1 MVSIVIVSHSAKL
14 AAGVLEMARE
24 MGGSDVRLAAAGG
37 LDLPGQPIGT
47 DAALVQAAIEQVWS
61 EAGVLVLM
69 DLGSAIL
76 SAELA
81 LEMLPPDQRDRV
93 ALCPAPLV
101 EGAVAAVVQA
111 RLGAPLAAV
120 AAEANR
126 ALTPK
131 NSHLGHAE
139 PPAPADAP
147 PLIPD
152 AELTL
157 TITNALGLHARPAA
171 RLAQALGQ
179 FGVQATL
186 TNLTS
191 ASAPVDATSVV
202 ALSAA
207 DVRHGHSV
215 RLMVRG
221 AQASQAL
228 AAVQALAAENF
239 GDDDAPAA
247 TPTPVI
253 PANVPPGAWRGQPAA
268 PGLALGPAVLVRAPA
283 ITIPTAPA
291 SDPTAE
297 LACLEAAISAV
308 RAQATRTAD
317 RLRAEG
323 REAVA
328 AIFAAHA
335 QMVGDAA
342 LLEPARAAIAHQH
355 STAAQAY
362 HRAAQQV
369 AATYAA
375 SANDYLKARAADVL
389 SLGEQVVAQVLGVAL
404 PSLHLEEPG
413 IVLATDLT
421 PADTAQ
427 LDPRTVLGVLTAQ
440 GGPTSHSAIL
450 ARALG
455 IPAVVGAGEV
465 IWSLPAGAPLAL
477 DGSAGYALPNPDEAA
492 RAAFATRMAEA
503 AETQRRAQAVSAQLA
518 FTHDRQRIEVAANV
532 GSVADARRAVEA
544 GAEGVGLFRTEF
556 LFLDRPT
563 APDEDEQ
570 YAAYRAVCQV
580 LGDRPVII
588 RTLDVGG
595 DKPLPYIDMG
605 AEANPFLGWRA
616 LRLCLARPDF
626 FGQQLRAIVR
636 VAAEFPVKIMFPMVA
651 TLEEYLRARDLTQQ
665 AVQDVAARGLP
676 TPASLPTGIMVEIP
690 AAALRAE
697 QLAREVAF
705 FSLGTNDLTQ
715 YTLAAERGNAHVADL
730 ADALHPAVLQL
741 IERTASAARA
751 QGIWAGV
758 CGELAGDP
766 QATELLIG
774 LGITEL
780 SMAAPAIPQAKQR
793 VRATKL
799 PDARAKAQH
808 VLTLDSAAAVRAAL
822 AAH

>member
-1 MVSIVIVSHSAKL
+1 MVSIVVVSHSATL
-14 AAGVLEMARE
+14 AAGVLELARE
-24 MGGSDVRLAAAGG
+24 MGGAEVRLAAAGG
-37 LDLPGQPIGT
+37 LNLPGRPIGT
-47 DAALVQAAIEQVWS
+47 DAALVHTAIEQVWS
-61 EAGVLVLM
+61 EEGVLVLM

-81 LEMLPPDQRDRV
+81 VEMLPPDRRDRV

-111 RLGAPLAAV
+111 RLGRPLAEV

-131 NSHLGHAE
+131 TSHLGE
-139 PPAPADAP
+139 TSPAPATAP
-147 PLIPD
+147 TLAAD

-171 RLAQALGQ
+171 RLAQTLGQ
-179 FGVQATL
+179 FAVRATL
-186 TNLTS
+186 TNLTT
-191 ASAPVDATSVV
+191 ASAPVNATSVV

-207 DVRHGHSV
+207 DVRHGHVV
-215 RLMVRG
+215 RV
-221 AQASQAL
+221 QASGPQASAAL
-228 AAVQALAAENF
+228 AAVQALADENF
-239 GDDDAPAA
+239 GDADEPVTAPSLPA
-247 TPTPVI
+247 PVT
-253 PANVPPGAWRGQPAA
+253 VPPGAWRGQPAA
-268 PGLALGPAVLVRAPA
+268 PGLALGPAVPVRAPV
-283 ITIPTAPA
+283 ITIPTEPSANPA
-291 SDPTAE
+291 AE
-297 LACLEAAISAV
+297 LVCLEAAISAV
-308 RAQATRTAD
+308 QAQAQATAE

-328 AIFAAHA
+328 AIFTAHA
-335 QMVGDAA
+335 QLVADAA
-342 LLEPARAAIAHQH
+342 LLEPARAAIQQNRL
-355 STAAQAY
+355 TAAQAY
-362 HRAAQQV
+362 RQAAHQV
-369 AATYAA
+369 AAAYTA
-375 SANDYLKARAADVL
+375 SPNDYLKARAADVL
-389 SLGEQVVAQVLGVAL
+389 SLGEQVVAQVLGVTL
-404 PSLHLEEPG
+404 PSLRLTEPG
-413 IVLATDLT
+413 IVLAVDLT

-455 IPAVVGAGEV
+455 IPAVVGAGDV
-465 IWSLPAGAPLAL
+465 IWSLAPGDLLAL
-477 DGSAGYALPNPDEAA
+477 DGTAGYALPHPDEAI
-492 RAAFATRMAEA
+492 RADFSRRMAEM
-503 AETQRRAQAVSAQLA
+503 AEAQRRAQAVSAQLA
-518 FTHDRQRIEVAANV
+518 FTHDHQRIEVAANV

-570 YAAYRAVCQV
+570 YAAYRAVCEV

-626 FGQQLRAIVR
+626 FSQQLRAIVR

-651 TLEEYLRARDLTQQ
+651 TLEEYQRARALTQQ
-665 AVQDVAARGLP
+665 AVHEVAGRGWP
-676 TPASLPTGIMVEIP
+676 VPASLSAGIMVEIP
-690 AAALRAE
+690 SAALRAE
-697 QLAREVAF
+697 AFAREVAF
-705 FSLGTNDLTQ
+705 FSIGSNDLTQ
-715 YTLAAERGNAHVADL
+715 YTLAAERGNTHVADL
-730 ADALHPAVLQL
+730 ADAMHPAVLQL
-741 IERTASAARA
+741 IQRTAEAARA
-751 QGIWAGV
+751 QGLWAGV

-774 LGITEL
+774 LGVTEL

-793 VRATKL
+793 VRAVKL
-799 PDARAKAQH
+799 PTARALARRALAQ
-808 VLTLDSAAAVRAAL
+808 TSAVAVRAL
-822 AAH
+822 LSTPR

>member
-14 AAGVLEMARE
+14 AAGVLELARE
-24 MGGSDVRLAAAGG
+24 MGGSDVRLATAGG
-37 LDLPGQPIGT
+37 LDLPGQPLGT
-47 DAALVQAAIEQVWS
+47 DAALVHAAIESVWS

-81 LEMLPPDQRDRV
+81 LEMLSPERRDRV

-120 AAEANR
+120 AAEASR

-131 NSHLGHAE
+131 NTHLGHE
-139 PPAPADAP
+139 PAASTPAPSLTA
-147 PLIPD
+147 D

-157 TITNALGLHARPAA
+157 TVTNALGLHARPAA
-171 RLAQALGQ
+171 RLAQTLGQ
-179 FGVQATL
+179 FGVRATL
-186 TNLTS
+186 TNLTTGT
-191 ASAPVDATSVV
+191 PPIDATSVV
-202 ALSAA
+202 ALSTA
-207 DVRHGHSV
+207 DVRQGHRIWV
-215 RLMVRG
+215 QVAG
-221 AQASQAL
+221 AQASAAL
-228 AAVQALAAENF
+228 AAVQALADENF
-239 GDDDAPAA
+239 GDEAEPAP
-247 TPTPVI
+247 TPTPVS
-253 PANVPPGAWRGQPAA
+253 PLTLPEGAWRGQPAA
-268 PGLALGPAVLVRAPA
+268 PGLALGPVVLVRAPVLN
-283 ITIPTAPA
+283 IPTTPSTNPA
-291 SDPTAE
+291 AE
-297 LACLEAAISAV
+297 LAALSAAIAAV
-308 RAQATRTAD
+308 RASATRTAE
-317 RLRAEG
+317 RLQAAG

-335 QMVGDAA
+335 HMVGDAA
-342 LLEPARAAIAHQH
+342 LLEPAQAAIQHHQA
-355 STAAQAY
+355 TAAQAY
-362 HRAAQQV
+362 AQAAQQV
-369 AATYAA
+369 AAQYAA
-375 SANDYLKARAADVL
+375 SPNDYLKARAADVTA
-389 SLGEQVVAQVLGVAL
+389 LGQQVVAHLLGVAL
-404 PSLHLEEPG
+404 PSLHLEQPG
-413 IVLATDLT
+413 IVLAEDLT

-427 LDPRTVLGVLTAQ
+427 LDPRTVLGLLTAQ

-465 IWSLPAGAPLAL
+465 IWSLEPGAWLAL
-477 DGSAGYALPNPDEAA
+477 DGAAGYALPNPDETT
-492 RAAFATRMAEA
+492 RAEFAVRMAAA
-503 AETQRRAQAVSAQLA
+503 AEAQRRAQVVSAQLA
-518 FTHDRQRIEVAANV
+518 FTHDHHRIEVAANV

-570 YAAYRAVCQV
+570 YAAYRAVCEV
-580 LGDRPVII
+580 LGERPVII

-651 TLEEYLRARDLTQQ
+651 TLDEYQRARALTQQ
-665 AVQDVAARGLP
+665 AIQEVAGRGLP

-690 AAALRAE
+690 AAALNAN
-697 QLAREVAF
+697 LFAREVDF

-715 YTLAAERGNAHVADL
+715 YTLAAERGNTHVADL

-741 IERTASAARA
+741 IGRTAEAARA
-751 QGIWAGV
+751 QGKWAGV

-766 QATELLIG
+766 QATDLLIG
-774 LGITEL
+774 LGVTEL

-808 VLTLDSAAAVRAAL
+808 ALTLDSAVAVRAAL